1 MLETAITLPV
11 LLLVL
16 FGSLEFGL
24 VFTRYQ
30 VLLGATAQA
39 ARVASLF
46 RTDCDPAAVT
56 AEIKAILADASQI
69 AMGMDLADATKT
81 TVFITNLCLPG
92 RFVTVNVA
100 YNHTLEFVGGLATA
114 FGVPLASMP
123 LRARVRMRN
132 ES

>member
-46 RTDCDPAAVT
+46 RTDCDPGAVT
-56 AEIKAILADASQI
+56 VEVNDVLANASQI
-69 AMGMDLADATKT
+69 AMGMDLADAAKT
-81 TVFITNLCLPG
+81 TVFITNLCLRG
-92 RFVTVNVA
+92 RFVTVTVI
-100 YNHTLEFVGGLATA
+100 YNHRLEFVGGLATA
-114 FGVPLASMP
+114 FGAPLATMP

-132 ES
+132 EG